1 MSQAPGGSRTGPA
14 QATGLQSDNLSH
26 RQAGPALLGR
36 GQPPS
41 DLPPPY
47 QPPEE
52 CQLLV
57 SIPLVGAEKQFKS
70 ASQDFGIGEGLT
82 LQRVDRQAVGTATRG
97 MAVLGCR
104 QLSHSHA

>member
-1 MSQAPGGSRTGPA
+1 MSQAPGGGRTGPA
-14 QATGLQSDNLSH
+14 QAAGLQSDNLSH
-26 RQAGPALLGR
+26 WQAGPALLGR

-57 SIPLVGAEKQFKS
+57 SIPLVGA
-70 ASQDFGIGEGLT
+70 GEA
-82 LQRVDRQAVGTATRG
+82 D
-97 MAVLGCR
+97 
-104 QLSHSHA
+104 